1 MPWVHKALAQRHF
14 VLRIWAAA
22 GPQRSNTLIRVL
34 TRIRVYTY
42 LDRADTFLCELGVN
56 MPKNRIREL
65 RVKKGMSQKQ
75 LAEAAETSQQ
85 QIQRIEAGSQNA
97 RLEVAALICR
107 ALGAA
112 MPEVFPTTELPL
124 SRLAKRGRKLTD
136 AYHDDAAVEELENA
150 GIDMDI
156 VVRDFCLSSPRRS
169 RRLSTNFRKR
179 VPPSLVSRSRR
190 QSLGFAVFDS
200 GSHRYAINLDHL
212 LFCHFLFD
220 APFVADGV
228 ASGDK
233 ESDYK
238 VKFYLLDSPKPHV
251 FVFIRTRIP
260 LTTRRWSGGRTSNFK
275 TCSFMQSQAPSNASS
290 SRMRTEKRRSSVRLM
305 S

>member
-1 MPWVHKALAQRHF
+1 
-14 VLRIWAAA
+14 
-22 GPQRSNTLIRVL
+22 
-34 TRIRVYTY
+34 

-156 VVRDFCLSSPRRS
+156 VVRTFVYRLRGGAEGSLPISGS
-169 RRLSTNFRKR
+169 EYRRLW
-179 VPPSLVSRSRR
+179 SLV
-190 QSLGFAVFDS
+190 QDVNPLGFAVFDS

-251 FVFIRTRIP
+251 FGVYPDSHSLDDEEVERWQDVQLQDLFFYAESGPQQRFKFTDEDGETAFFRPADVVMFSVP
-260 LTTRRWSGGRTSNFK
+260 LRSVEPALF
-275 TCSFMQSQAPSNASS
+275 
-290 SRMRTEKRRSSVRLM
+290 TEEEE
-305 S
+305 